1 MKGERLHS
9 HAPTLAAR
17 GELHFNELLILVC
30 APVIIID
37 LMNIYV
43 PCLKF
48 RDTRKRREILYKSKI
63 WFHIE
68 MADVCQTHIPFSLSQ
83 T

>member
-9 HAPTLAAR
+9 HAPALAAR

-37 LMNIYV
+37 LMNIYA

-48 RDTRKRREILYKSKI
+48 RDTRKRKDMLQESEM
-63 WFHIE
+63 WVFHSVS
-68 MADVCQTHIPFSLSQ
+68 DPHPPQPLRPK
-83 T
+83 